1 MAAAAA
7 WLAASIAEAAR
18 AGERAYRGAGGV
30 AEEAIGGVR
39 TVEALGGE
47 RRERARYAGIIF
59 KNFFFP
65 GIMIMECAV
74 RGNHNQ

>member
-18 AGERAYRGAGGV
+18 AGERAYLGAGGV

-39 TVEALGGE
+39 TVAALGGE
-47 RRERARYAGIIF
+47 RRERARYRDAGIIF
-59 KNFFFP
+59 NNIFS
-65 GIMIMECAV
+65 GIIL
-74 RGNHNQ
+74 